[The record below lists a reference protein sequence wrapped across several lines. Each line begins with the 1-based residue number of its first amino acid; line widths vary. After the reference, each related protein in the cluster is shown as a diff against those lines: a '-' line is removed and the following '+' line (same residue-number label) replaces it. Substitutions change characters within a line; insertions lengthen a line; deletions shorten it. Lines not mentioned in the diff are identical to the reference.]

1 LDLQNK
7 IHELEYFLTSE
18 IDIFMKM
25 LQNTDKERSTSKP
38 PILRRA
44 IDKSLIVLSTYE
56 FIGDLATRIAPLTRC
71 RNETIHGYLRSNQ
84 FHPEKSQ
91 KVGLRIL
98 KNFEDIKTVT

>member
-1 LDLQNK
+1 MDLQNK

-71 RNETIHGYLRSNQ
+71 RNETIHGYLKIKPVPPREE
-84 FHPEKSQ
+84 PE
-91 KVGLRIL
+91 GGI
-98 KNFEDIKTVT
+98 EDIEEL